1 MEDEPSSGDSTDSK
15 EGSTD
20 GSDRD
25 DRQTI
30 EPRSSDSVSESSLDG
45 TNAGDEPVAKSP
57 LPRGTSNTTTRNTIT
72 SNTITSNPTDSPLSL
87 TRRSAMLGGASL
99 GLAGLGVGMGTA
111 SGRGTGVGSIG
122 AESLASISAS
132 VSMSGTHTI
141 GRGARARHPG
151 AVVIGDSTAAEI
163 GSRGPDEVRSQMP
176 IYAPAFHTTSTQAAK
191 TDIEPVDCETV
202 LDGVRSLPIYRW
214 RFTDLDDGHHVGPM
228 AEDFHDR
235 FELDQSGETI
245 ASVDADGIAMAAI
258 QGLLDRYETA
268 RERLED
274 DLQERRERVAA
285 LESRLDALETEMT
298 GDGGQ

>member
-1 MEDEPSSGDSTDSK
+1 
-15 EGSTD
+15 
-20 GSDRD
+20 
-25 DRQTI
+25 
-30 EPRSSDSVSESSLDG
+30 
-45 TNAGDEPVAKSP
+45 
-57 LPRGTSNTTTRNTIT
+57 
-72 SNTITSNPTDSPLSL
+72 
-87 TRRSAMLGGASL
+87 MLGGAGL
-99 GLAGLGVGMGTA
+99 GLAGLGVGLGTA
-111 SGRGTGVGSIG
+111 SGRGIGAGSISAG
-122 AESLASISAS
+122 SIASISAS
-132 VSMSGTHTI
+132 VSIPGTHTI

-191 TDIEPVDCETV
+191 TDVEPVDCEAI

-214 RFTDLDDGHHVGPM
+214 QFSDLDDGDHVGPM

-258 QGLLDRYETA
+258 QGLLDRYEST

-274 DLQERRERVAA
+274 DLKARRERVAA
-285 LESRLDALETEMT
+285 LESRLEALETEMI
-298 GDGGQ
+298 GDGG